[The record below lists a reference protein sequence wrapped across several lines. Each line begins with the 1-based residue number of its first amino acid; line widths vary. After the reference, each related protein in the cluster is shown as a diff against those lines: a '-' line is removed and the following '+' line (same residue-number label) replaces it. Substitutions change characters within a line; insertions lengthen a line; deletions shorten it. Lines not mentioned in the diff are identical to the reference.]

1 MTILVTGSTG
11 KLGTIAVK
19 QLMRRVTADQII
31 AGARDVEKAA
41 PLGRLGVRVRELDY
55 YKPETFPA
63 AFDKVTR
70 IYLISGNDP
79 NRVQG
84 HKAVI
89 EGAKAAGVKF
99 IAYTSILHAD
109 TAKTVLAK
117 DHLETEE
124 ALKASGLSYTILR
137 NGWYF
142 ENYLDNLDTL
152 LEHGSIFGATQDA
165 KFSPA
170 RRADYAD
177 AAAMVLTN
185 NGHVGKTYEL
195 AGDTAYSLSEIAA
208 EIARITG
215 KPLKYTDLPVEEYKA
230 LLTRAGLPDFA
241 VNWLS
246 DADLGVARGELFDES
261 GELKN
266 LVGRPTWTLTRQIE
280 DTLKAKK

>member
-31 AGARDVEKAA
+31 AGARNVEKAA
-41 PLGRLGVRVRELDY
+41 PLSRLGVRVRELDY
-55 YKPETFPA
+55 YKPETFAA

-109 TAKTVLAK
+109 KAQTLLAK

-137 NGWYF
+137 NGWYM
-142 ENYLDNLDTL
+142 ENYLDALDQH
-152 LEHGSIFGATQDA
+152 LENGAIFGATKDA

-208 EIARITG
+208 EISRITG
-215 KPLKYTDLPVEEYKA
+215 KPLKYTDLPFEEYKA
-230 LLTRAGLPDFA
+230 VLAKAGLPEFL
-241 VNWLS
+241 VNWLA
-246 DADLGVARGELFDES
+246 DADLGVARGELLEEGGD
-261 GELKN
+261 LKSII
-266 LVGRPTWTLTRQIE
+266 GRPTWTLTRQIE